1 MGTSSPVRSKV
12 ALHPER
18 PQGESVVTHLRLG
31 LLTILVCAAFYGCAS
46 KTDPATAPREG
57 DPTSEPAPAEP
68 TAPPVVLEAPIAF
81 WDDGRT
87 QGEVDAVKAH
97 TDGNL
102 LLDLGEDWTPYIL
115 TEANSPEELGQTSEY
130 RETYLAL
137 ARGEFPED
145 RHGYR
150 AKKDE
155 YLELYGILPTL
166 TLLRERFRDV
176 RALDCAAQL
185 DLASLQEF
193 EGFLAYEKGRRPARR
208 LARYGLLK
216 PQMASLV
223 TRAGVE
229 SLDQVERSHA
239 ADDDEWERVEEY
251 RKVAPEVE
259 AIIAAQAR
267 LKCEGFFEGRGEHT
281 PGLFDW
287 RTHEALAEF
296 ERRHRVYGWGF
307 IGDAT
312 LAVLQTSPQDTEQET
327 VIRVLT
333 ERAMHA
339 AQVIEDGS
347 TSTLRDG
354 EPRTYKAED
363 GEEKPIPNLEADLRE
378 RVIAAFGLQ
387 TAESTFT
394 WLESLGDIA
403 ATQVVAVENI
413 ELPPYYADVMDLRIS
428 TDRGDVWYEFPY
440 DEEGRARSQPV
451 SRRPRVTILV
461 HYNDQKIPLARF
473 GTTVGGWRGEFIDGT
488 VMWKYKGSPVGKR
501 VWSRI
506 SAAPIW
512 VPPESTPPRVM
523 LTKRK
528 KRGEE
533 YFEVDYHTTGPSYA
547 SAYGLVAAYHRKYYR
562 SPDGK
567 IQVGGDEGIR
577 THGSVDYMSIMRR
590 HSHGCHRMHNHIAVR
605 LMSFVLEHRPHTR
618 YGQQPMVYRREFEF
632 EEVMYLMEFDK
643 GGYNFVLEEPLLVEV
658 LPGRVRGQVKEPIE
672 VAIPRFDKEVGA
684 YVLPDGGWV
693 TVDRFG
699 NMTPR
704 VQPFD
709 FGAPLEA
716 PELAEEP
723 DPLATA
729 EVTPSEATPA
739 EAESG
744 DEAEARM
751 PTTQPAAI
759 PVNTAAVPVTAAP

>member
-1 MGTSSPVRSKV
+1 MGTSSLLRAKV
-12 ALHPER
+12 APHPDR
-18 PQGESVVTHLRLG
+18 PQGEEVVTHLRLG
-31 LLTILVCAAFYGCAS
+31 LLTILVCAAFYGCTP
-46 KTDPATAPREG
+46 KQDPATAPEPSDARP
-57 DPTSEPAPAEP
+57 DPNPA
-68 TAPPVVLEAPIAF
+68 TAIEDPPVPLEAPVAF
-81 WDDGRT
+81 WKDGSS
-87 QGEVDAVKAH
+87 QGDVDAVKADEAGH
-97 TDGNL
+97 L
-102 LLDLGEDWTPYIL
+102 LLDLGEEWTPYIL
-115 TEANSPEELGQTSEY
+115 TEATAPDGLGQTSEY
-130 RETYLAL
+130 RSTYLAL
-137 ARGEFPED
+137 ARGEFPDD

-150 AKKDE
+150 AEKDQ

-166 TLLRERFRDV
+166 SLLRERFRDV
-176 RALDCAAQL
+176 RALECAQGL

-193 EGFLAYEKGRRPARR
+193 EGFLAYQKGRRPARR
-208 LARYGLLK
+208 LARYVLLK
-216 PQMASLV
+216 PQMAALV
-223 TRAGVE
+223 ERVQVE
-229 SLDQVERSHA
+229 SLDQVGRLHA
-239 ADDDEWERVEEY
+239 VDDEEWEKVEEY
-251 RKVAPEVE
+251 RTLAPEID
-259 AIIAAQAR
+259 AIAAAQAR
-267 LKCEGFFEGRGEHT
+267 LECEGFFEGRGEHT

-307 IGDAT
+307 IGDDT
-312 LAVLQTSPQDTEQET
+312 LAVLQTSPQDTEQEA

-333 ERAMHA
+333 ERAVHA
-339 AQVIEDGS
+339 AEVIEDGS
-347 TSTLRDG
+347 TSTIRDD
-354 EPRTYKAED
+354 EPRTYKDED
-363 GEEKPIPNLEADLRE
+363 GKEHQIPNLEADLRVRLIE
-378 RVIAAFGLQ
+378 AFGLQ
-387 TAESTFT
+387 TAESTFA
-394 WLESLGDIA
+394 WLESLGEIQP
-403 ATQVVAVENI
+403 TQVVALENI
-413 ELPPYYADVMDLRIS
+413 ELPPYYADVMELSIS

-473 GTTVGGWRGEFIDGT
+473 GTTVGGWRGEFIEGA

-567 IQVGGDEGIR
+567 IQLGGDEGIR

-643 GGYNFVLEEPLLVEV
+643 GGYNFVLQEPLFVEV
-658 LPGRVRGQVKEPIE
+658 LPGRVRGQVQEPIE
-672 VAIPRFDKEVGA
+672 VAIPRYDREVGA
-684 YVLPDGGWV
+684 YVMPDGAWV

-709 FGAPLEA
+709 FDAPLEA
-716 PELAEEP
+716 PELNAEP
-723 DPLATA
+723 GAMTTA
-729 EVTPSEATPA
+729 EITPSEVAPA
-739 EAESG
+739 ASETG
-744 DEAEARM
+744 M

-759 PVNTAAVPVTAAP
+759 PLNTAAVPVNASP

>member
-1 MGTSSPVRSKV
+1 M
-12 ALHPER
+12 
-18 PQGESVVTHLRLG
+18 
-31 LLTILVCAAFYGCAS
+31 
-46 KTDPATAPREG
+46 
-57 DPTSEPAPAEP
+57 
-68 TAPPVVLEAPIAF
+68 VLEAPVAF
-81 WDDGRT
+81 WKEGKLEG
-87 QGEVDAVKAH
+87 QVDAAKA
-97 TDGNL
+97 DEEGNL
-102 LLDLGEDWTPYIL
+102 LLNLGEEWTPYIL
-115 TEANSPEELGQTSEY
+115 TEATSDQELGKTSEY
-130 RETYLAL
+130 RSTYLAL
-137 ARGEFPED
+137 ARGEFPKD

-150 AKKDE
+150 AEKDQ

-166 TLLRERFRDV
+166 TLLRERFREV
-176 RALDCAAQL
+176 RALQCAEEL
-185 DLASLQEF
+185 NLVPLQEF

-208 LARYGLLK
+208 LARYELLK
-216 PQMASLV
+216 PQMAAIV
-223 TRAGVE
+223 ARAEVE
-229 SLDQVERSHA
+229 SLDQVARLHA
-239 ADDDEWERVEEY
+239 VDDEEWEKVEEY
-251 RKVAPEVE
+251 RTLAPEIE
-259 AIIAAQAR
+259 AIAAAQAR
-267 LKCEGFFEGRGEHT
+267 LECEGFFAGRGEYT

-307 IGDAT
+307 IGDDT
-312 LAVLQTSPQDTEQET
+312 LAVLQTSPQETEQEA

-333 ERAMHA
+333 ERAVHA
-339 AQVIEDGS
+339 AEVIEDGS

-363 GEEKPIPNLEADLRE
+363 GTELQIPNLEAELRE
-378 RVIAAFGLQ
+378 RVVAAFGLQ
-387 TAESTFT
+387 TAESTFA
-394 WLESLGDIA
+394 WLESLGEIPA
-403 ATQVVAVENI
+403 QQVVAVQGI
-413 ELPPYYADVMDLRIS
+413 ELPPYYADVMELSIS

-440 DEEGRARSQPV
+440 DEEGKARSQPV
-451 SRRPRVTILV
+451 SRRPRLTVLV

-473 GTTVGGWRGEFIDGT
+473 GTTVGGWRGEFIEGQ

-523 LTKRK
+523 LNKRRDRR
-528 KRGEE
+528 RGE

-632 EEVMYLMEFDK
+632 EEELYVMEFDK
-643 GGYNFVLEEPLLVEV
+643 GGYNFVLEEPLVVEV

-672 VAIPRFDKEVGA
+672 VALPRFDREVGA
-684 YVLPDGGWV
+684 YVMPDGAWV
-693 TVDRFG
+693 TVDRYG
-699 NMTPR
+699 IMTPR
-704 VQPFD
+704 IKPFD
-709 FGAPLEA
+709 FDAPLEA
-716 PELAEEP
+716 PELTADT
-723 DPLATA
+723 DPMATA
-729 EVTPSEATPA
+729 EIAPA
-739 EAESG
+739 AVESG
-744 DEAEARM
+744 M
-751 PTTQPAAI
+751 PTTPPAAI
-759 PVNTAAVPVTAAP
+759 PVNTAVVPTTPTP

>member
-12 ALHPER
+12 ALLSVR
-18 PQGESVVTHLRLG
+18 PQGESDVTDLRLG
-31 LLTILVCAAFYGCAS
+31 LLTILACAAFYGCTPKQA
-46 KTDPATAPREG
+46 PATAPAGSDAKPEASS
-57 DPTSEPAPAEP
+57 DLAAE
-68 TAPPVVLEAPIAF
+68 APPVVLEAPVAF
-81 WDDGRT
+81 WNDGSSH
-87 QGEVDAVKAH
+87 GDVDAAEADE
-97 TDGNL
+97 DGHL

-115 TEANSPEELGQTSEY
+115 TEATAPDEFGQTSEY
-130 RETYLAL
+130 RSTYLAL
-137 ARGEFPED
+137 ARGEFPDD

-150 AKKDE
+150 ANKDQ
-155 YLELYGILPTL
+155 YLELYGILPTFG
-166 TLLRERFRDV
+166 LLRERFRQV
-176 RALDCAAQL
+176 RALECAEEL
-185 DLASLQEF
+185 DLVPLQEF
-193 EGFLAYEKGRRPARR
+193 EGFLAYRKGRRPARR
-208 LARYGLLK
+208 LARYQLLK
-216 PQMASLV
+216 PQMAALV
-223 TRAGVE
+223 TRAEVE
-229 SLDQVERSHA
+229 SLAQVARLHA
-239 ADDDEWERVEEY
+239 VDDDEWAKVEEY
-251 RKVAPEVE
+251 RILAPEIE

-267 LKCEGFFEGRGEHT
+267 LECEGFFEGRGAHT

-307 IGDAT
+307 IGDDT
-312 LAVLQTSPQDTEQET
+312 LAVLRTSPQDTEQEA

-333 ERAMHA
+333 ERAVHA
-339 AQVIEDGS
+339 AEVIEDGS

-354 EPRTYKAED
+354 EPRTYKTED
-363 GEEKPIPNLEADLRE
+363 GRELQIPNLEADLRE
-378 RVIAAFGLQ
+378 RVIKAFGLQ
-387 TAESTFT
+387 TAESTYA
-394 WLESLGDIA
+394 WLDSLGDIA
-403 ATQVVAVENI
+403 ATHIVAVENI
-413 ELPPYYADVMDLRIS
+413 ELPPYYARVMELSIS

-440 DEEGRARSQPV
+440 DEEGKARSQPV
-451 SRRPRVTILV
+451 SRRPRLTILV

-473 GTTVGGWRGEFIDGT
+473 GTTVGGWRGEFIEGV

-506 SAAPIW
+506 AAAPIW

-632 EEVMYLMEFDK
+632 EEELYLMEFDK
-643 GGYNFVLEEPLLVEV
+643 GGYNFVLEEPLFVEV

-672 VAIPRFDKEVGA
+672 VAIPRFDREIGA
-684 YVLPDGGWV
+684 YVMPDGAWV

-699 NMTPR
+699 NLTPR
-704 VQPFD
+704 IQPFD
-709 FGAPLEA
+709 FDAPLEA
-716 PELAEEP
+716 PELTVDP
-723 DPLATA
+723 DPMTTA
-729 EVTPSEATPA
+729 GVTPA
-739 EAESG
+739 EVVPAQAESG
-744 DEAEARM
+744 M

-759 PVNTAAVPVTAAP
+759 PVNTASVPVAASP

>member
-1 MGTSSPVRSKV
+1 
-12 ALHPER
+12 
-18 PQGESVVTHLRLG
+18 LRLG
-31 LLTILVCAAFYGCAS
+31 LLTILVCAAFYGCTP
-46 KTDPATAPREG
+46 KQDRATAPPQS
-57 DPTSEPAPAEP
+57 DLQPEPSSGLAAE
-68 TAPPVVLEAPIAF
+68 APPVVLEAPVAF
-81 WDDGRT
+81 WKDGRA
-87 QGEVDAVKAH
+87 QGEVDAAKA
-97 TDGNL
+97 DEEGRL
-102 LLDLGEDWTPYIL
+102 LLNLGEEWTPYIL
-115 TEANSPEELGQTSEY
+115 TEASSPDEQGHSSEY
-130 RETYLAL
+130 RSTYLAL
-137 ARGEFPED
+137 ARGEFPSD

-150 AKKDE
+150 AKKDQ

-166 TLLRERFRDV
+166 TLLRQRFNDV
-176 RALDCAAQL
+176 RALPCAAEL
-185 DLASLQEF
+185 DLVPLQEF

-208 LARYGLLK
+208 LARYELLK
-216 PQMASLV
+216 PKMAALV
-223 TRAGVE
+223 ARAEVE
-229 SLDQVERSHA
+229 SLDQVARLHA
-239 ADDDEWERVEEY
+239 VDDEEWEQVEEY
-251 RKVAPEVE
+251 RTLAPEVE

-267 LKCEGFFEGRGEHT
+267 LDCEGFFEGRGEHT

-307 IGDAT
+307 IGDNT
-312 LAVLQTSPQDTEQET
+312 LAVLQGSPQDTEQEA

-339 AQVIEDGS
+339 AEVIEDGS

-354 EPRTYKAED
+354 EPRTYKTED
-363 GEEKPIPNLEADLRE
+363 GKELQIPNLEADLRE

-387 TAESTFT
+387 TAESTYA
-394 WLESLGDIA
+394 WLESLGAIPA
-403 ATQVVAVENI
+403 MQVVAVENI
-413 ELPPYYADVMDLRIS
+413 ELPPYYARVMELSVS

-440 DEEGRARSQPV
+440 DEEGKARSQPV
-451 SRRPRVTILV
+451 SRRPRLTILV

-473 GTTVGGWRGEFIDGT
+473 GTTVGGWRGEFIEGA

-523 LTKRK
+523 LTKRR

-533 YFEVDYHTTGPSYA
+533 FFEVDYHTTGPSYA

-632 EEVMYLMEFDK
+632 EEELYLMEFDK
-643 GGYNFVLEEPLLVEV
+643 GGYNFVLAEPLFIEV
-658 LPGRVRGQVKEPIE
+658 LPGRVRGQVKAPIE
-672 VAIPRFDKEVGA
+672 VALPRFDRDVGA
-684 YVLPDGGWV
+684 YVMPDGAWV

-699 NMTPR
+699 TMTPR
-704 VQPFD
+704 IQPFD
-709 FGAPLEA
+709 FDAPLEA
-716 PELAEEP
+716 PELMVEP
-723 DPLATA
+723 DPMTTA
-729 EVTPSEATPA
+729 EATPA
-739 EAESG
+739 TGEATPATG
-744 DEAEARM
+744 EATPATGEATPAMGEAVPATTETGM
-751 PTTQPAAI
+751 PTTPPAAI
-759 PVNTAAVPVTAAP
+759 PVNTAVVPVTPTP